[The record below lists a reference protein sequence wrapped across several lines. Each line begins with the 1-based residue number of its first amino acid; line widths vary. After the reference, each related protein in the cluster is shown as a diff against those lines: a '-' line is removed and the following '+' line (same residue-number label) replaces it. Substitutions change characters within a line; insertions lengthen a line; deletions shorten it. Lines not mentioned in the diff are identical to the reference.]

1 MGRCA
6 TETDDA
12 KGLYEMSLEVFDNYE
27 CDGQIEI
34 SDLKGEEMEKLIY
47 IPAEQIHEHPDNPR
61 KNLGDLEELSE
72 SIRKKGIMQNL
83 TVMIGHWDEKGK
95 WQQDGYTLLIGHR
108 RFAAGKMAAVS
119 EFPCRVIEKIDY
131 KDQIGI
137 MMEENMQRND
147 LTIWEEA
154 NGFQMMLDLG
164 DTEEQIAEKTG
175 FSKSTIKHR
184 LNIAKLDQDV
194 LKEKE
199 QNDGYQLTLKGLYE
213 LEKITDI
220 DKRNEILRQSGSS
233 VDLVARAR
241 SAVVSE
247 RREKVKRKII
257 SALEASGAKKMSD
270 KDEMSVWDSG
280 KWKKIQEYKTDNDL
294 GEIDVSES
302 DEQLYW
308 RTIWS
313 GIEVYK
319 KKKQVKKKETKAER
333 LEKERK
339 AKQKQIKEV
348 MKKMDARRKEFI
360 RDIISGKIDPVKNEQ
375 RLKDSIWM
383 ILVAVGSGVYRSTM
397 SQIFLEKDRWEHSQ
411 EERDAA
417 LKKVDE
423 LNVIH
428 QMLIVLHDEMNAD
441 FKEVCDYMCRY
452 KKGNGQIRLEAYR
465 ILELYGWYFEPGE
478 KEILD
483 GTSELYEGEADE

>member
-1 MGRCA
+1 M
-6 TETDDA
+6 
-12 KGLYEMSLEVFDNYE
+12 KN
-27 CDGQIEI
+27 EI
-34 SDLKGEEMEKLIY
+34 INISAENIY
-47 IPAEQIHEHPDNPR
+47 QHPDNPR
-61 KNLGDLEELSE
+61 KDLGDLEELSD
-72 SIRKKGIMQNL
+72 SIKKKGIMQNL
-83 TVMIGHWDEKGK
+83 TVMIGHWDDKGK

-147 LTIWEEA
+147 LAIWEEA

-247 RREKVKRKII
+247 RREKVKQKII

-280 KWKKIQEYKTDNDL
+280 KWKKIQEYKTDNDP
-294 GEIDVSES
+294 GEIDVPES

-308 RTIWS
+308 RSIWS

-319 KKKQVKKKETKAER
+319 KKKPVKKKETKAER

-360 RDIISGKIDPVKNEQ
+360 RDIISGKIDPVKNER

>member
-1 MGRCA
+1 M
-6 TETDDA
+6 
-12 KGLYEMSLEVFDNYE
+12 KN
-27 CDGQIEI
+27 EI
-34 SDLKGEEMEKLIY
+34 INISAENIY
-47 IPAEQIHEHPDNPR
+47 QHPDNPR
-61 KNLGDLEELSE
+61 KDLGDLEELSD
-72 SIRKKGIMQNL
+72 SIKKKGIMQNL
-83 TVMIGHWDEKGK
+83 TVMIGHWDDKGK

-247 RREKVKRKII
+247 RREKVKQKII

-280 KWKKIQEYKTDNDL
+280 KWKKIQEYKTDNDP
-294 GEIDVSES
+294 GEIDVPES

-308 RTIWS
+308 RSVWS

-319 KKKQVKKKETKAER
+319 KKKPVKKKETKAER

-360 RDIISGKIDPVKNEQ
+360 RDIISGKIDPVKNER

-397 SQIFLEKDRWEHSQ
+397 SQIFLEKDRWKHSQ

>member
-1 MGRCA
+1 
-6 TETDDA
+6 
-12 KGLYEMSLEVFDNYE
+12 
-27 CDGQIEI
+27 
-34 SDLKGEEMEKLIY
+34 
-47 IPAEQIHEHPDNPR
+47 
-61 KNLGDLEELSE
+61 
-72 SIRKKGIMQNL
+72 
-83 TVMIGHWDEKGK
+83 
-95 WQQDGYTLLIGHR
+95 
-108 RFAAGKMAAVS
+108 MAAVS

-220 DKRNEILRQSGSS
+220 DKRNEILRQSSSS

-247 RREKVKRKII
+247 RREKVKQKII
-257 SALEASGAKKMSD
+257 SALEAAGIKKMSD
-270 KDEMSVWDSG
+270 KDEVNVWNSG
-280 KWKKIQEYKTDNDL
+280 KWEKVQEYKTDNDQ
-294 GEIDVSES
+294 GEIDVPES

-319 KKKQVKKKETKAER
+319 KKKPVKKKETKAER
-333 LEKERK
+333 LEKERE
-339 AKQKQIKEV
+339 AKKKQINEI

>member
-1 MGRCA
+1 M
-6 TETDDA
+6 
-12 KGLYEMSLEVFDNYE
+12 KN
-27 CDGQIEI
+27 EI
-34 SDLKGEEMEKLIY
+34 INISAENIY
-47 IPAEQIHEHPDNPR
+47 QHPDNPR
-61 KNLGDLEELSE
+61 KDLGDLEELSD
-72 SIRKKGIMQNL
+72 SIKKKGIMQNL
-83 TVMIGHWDEKGK
+83 TVMIGHWDDKGK

-164 DTEEQIAEKTG
+164 DTEDQIAEKTG

-184 LNIAKLDQDV
+184 LNIAKLDQDI

-247 RREKVKRKII
+247 RREKVKQKII

-294 GEIDVSES
+294 GEIDVPES

-308 RTIWS
+308 RSIWS

-319 KKKQVKKKETKAER
+319 KKKPVKKKETKAER
-333 LEKERK
+333 LEKERE
-339 AKQKQIKEV
+339 AKKKQINEI

-360 RDIISGKIDPVKNEQ
+360 RDIISGKIDPVKNER

-397 SQIFLEKDRWEHSQ
+397 SQIFLEKDRWKHSQ

>member
-1 MGRCA
+1 M
-6 TETDDA
+6 
-12 KGLYEMSLEVFDNYE
+12 KN
-27 CDGQIEI
+27 EI
-34 SDLKGEEMEKLIY
+34 INISAENIY
-47 IPAEQIHEHPDNPR
+47 QHPDNPR
-61 KNLGDLEELSE
+61 KDLGDLEELSD
-72 SIRKKGIMQNL
+72 SIKKKGIMQNL
-83 TVMIGHWDEKGK
+83 TVMIGHWDDKGK
-95 WQQDGYTLLIGHR
+95 WQQDGCTLLIGHR

-119 EFPCRVIEKIDY
+119 VFPCRVIEKIDY

-164 DTEEQIAEKTG
+164 DTEDQIAEKTG

-184 LNIAKLDQDV
+184 LNIAKLDQDI

-247 RREKVKRKII
+247 RREKVKQKII

-294 GEIDVSES
+294 GEIDVPES

-308 RTIWS
+308 RSIWS

-319 KKKQVKKKETKAER
+319 KKKPVKKKETKAER
-333 LEKERK
+333 LEKERE
-339 AKQKQIKEV
+339 AKKKQINEI

-360 RDIISGKIDPVKNEQ
+360 RDIISGKIDPVKNER

-383 ILVAVGSGVYRSTM
+383 ILVAVGSRVYRSTM

>member
-1 MGRCA
+1 MG
-6 TETDDA
+6 
-12 KGLYEMSLEVFDNYE
+12 LEVLENYE

-72 SIRKKGIMQNL
+72 SIKKKGIMQNL

-119 EFPCRVIEKIDY
+119 EYPCRVIEKIDY

-247 RREKVKRKII
+247 RRKKVEQKII

-280 KWKKIQEYKTDNDL
+280 KWKKVQEYKTDNDP
-294 GEIDVSES
+294 GEIDVPES

-308 RTIWS
+308 RSIWS

-339 AKQKQIKEV
+339 AKKKQINEI

-383 ILVAVGSGVYRSTM
+383 ILVALGSGVYRSTM

-483 GTSELYEGEADE
+483 GTSELYEGEADD

>member
-1 MGRCA
+1 M
-6 TETDDA
+6 
-12 KGLYEMSLEVFDNYE
+12 KN
-27 CDGQIEI
+27 EI
-34 SDLKGEEMEKLIY
+34 INISAENIY
-47 IPAEQIHEHPDNPR
+47 QHPDNPR
-61 KNLGDLEELSE
+61 KDLGDLEELSD
-72 SIRKKGIMQNL
+72 SIKKKGIMQNL

-247 RREKVKRKII
+247 RREKVKQKII
-257 SALEASGAKKMSD
+257 FALEAAGINKMSN

-280 KWKKIQEYKTDNDL
+280 KWKKIQEYKTDNDP
-294 GEIDVSES
+294 GEIDVPES

-308 RTIWS
+308 RSIWS

-319 KKKQVKKKETKAER
+319 KKKPVKKKETKAER

-339 AKQKQIKEV
+339 AKKKQINEI

-397 SQIFLEKDRWEHSQ
+397 SQIFLEKDRREHSQ

-452 KKGNGQIRLEAYR
+452 KKGNGRIRLEAYR

>member
-1 MGRCA
+1 M
-6 TETDDA
+6 
-12 KGLYEMSLEVFDNYE
+12 KN
-27 CDGQIEI
+27 EI
-34 SDLKGEEMEKLIY
+34 INISAENIY
-47 IPAEQIHEHPDNPR
+47 QHPDNPR
-61 KNLGDLEELSE
+61 KDLGDLEELSD
-72 SIRKKGIMQNL
+72 SIKKKGIMQNL
-83 TVMIGHWDEKGK
+83 TVMIGHWDDKGK

-247 RREKVKRKII
+247 RREKVKQKII

-280 KWKKIQEYKTDNDL
+280 KWKKIQEYKTDNDP
-294 GEIDVSES
+294 GEIDVPES

-308 RTIWS
+308 RSIWS

-319 KKKQVKKKETKAER
+319 KKKPVKKKETKAER

-360 RDIISGKIDPVKNEQ
+360 RDIISGKIDPVKNER

-428 QMLIVLHDEMNAD
+428 QMLIALHDEMNAD

>member
-1 MGRCA
+1 M
-6 TETDDA
+6 
-12 KGLYEMSLEVFDNYE
+12 KN
-27 CDGQIEI
+27 EI
-34 SDLKGEEMEKLIY
+34 INISAENIY
-47 IPAEQIHEHPDNPR
+47 QHPDNPR
-61 KNLGDLEELSE
+61 KDLGDLEELSD
-72 SIRKKGIMQNL
+72 SIKKKGIMQNL
-83 TVMIGHWDEKGK
+83 TVMIGHWDDKGK
-95 WQQDGYTLLIGHR
+95 WQQDGCTLLIGHR

-119 EFPCRVIEKIDY
+119 VFPCRVIEKIDY

-137 MMEENMQRND
+137 MMEENMQRKD

-164 DTEEQIAEKTG
+164 DTEDQIAEKTG

-184 LNIAKLDQDV
+184 LNIAKLDQDI

-247 RREKVKRKII
+247 RREKVKQKII

-280 KWKKIQEYKTDNDL
+280 KWKKIQEYKTDNDQ
-294 GEIDVSES
+294 GEIDVPES

-308 RTIWS
+308 RSIWS

-319 KKKQVKKKETKAER
+319 KKKPVKKKETKAER
-333 LEKERK
+333 LEKERE
-339 AKQKQIKEV
+339 AKKKQINEI

-360 RDIISGKIDPVKNEQ
+360 RDIISGKIDPVKNER

-383 ILVAVGSGVYRSTM
+383 ILVAVGSRVYRSTM

>member
-1 MGRCA
+1 M
-6 TETDDA
+6 
-12 KGLYEMSLEVFDNYE
+12 KN
-27 CDGQIEI
+27 EI
-34 SDLKGEEMEKLIY
+34 INISAENIY
-47 IPAEQIHEHPDNPR
+47 QHPDNPR
-61 KNLGDLEELSE
+61 KDLGDLEELSD
-72 SIRKKGIMQNL
+72 SIKKKGIMQNL
-83 TVMIGHWDEKGK
+83 TVMIGHWDDKGK

-247 RREKVKRKII
+247 RREKVKQKII

-280 KWKKIQEYKTDNDL
+280 KWKKIQEYKTDNDP
-294 GEIDVSES
+294 GEIDVPES
-302 DEQLYW
+302 DEQLDW
-308 RTIWS
+308 RSIWS

-319 KKKQVKKKETKAER
+319 KKKPVKKKETKAER

-339 AKQKQIKEV
+339 AKKKQINEI

-360 RDIISGKIDPVKNEQ
+360 RDIISGKIDPVKNER

-383 ILVAVGSGVYRSTM
+383 ILVAVGSRVYRSTM

>member
-1 MGRCA
+1 M
-6 TETDDA
+6 
-12 KGLYEMSLEVFDNYE
+12 KN
-27 CDGQIEI
+27 EI
-34 SDLKGEEMEKLIY
+34 INISAENIY
-47 IPAEQIHEHPDNPR
+47 QHPDNPR
-61 KNLGDLEELSE
+61 KDLGDLEELSD
-72 SIRKKGIMQNL
+72 SIKKKGIMQNL
-83 TVMIGHWDEKGK
+83 TVMIGHWDDKGK

-247 RREKVKRKII
+247 RREKVKQKII

-280 KWKKIQEYKTDNDL
+280 KWKKIQEYKTDNDP
-294 GEIDVSES
+294 GEIDVPES

-308 RTIWS
+308 RSIWS

-319 KKKQVKKKETKAER
+319 KKKPVKKKETKAER

-360 RDIISGKIDPVKNEQ
+360 RDIISGKIDPVKNER

-383 ILVAVGSGVYRSTM
+383 ILVAVGSRVYRSTM

-428 QMLIVLHDEMNAD
+428 QMLIALHDEMNAD

>member
-1 MGRCA
+1 M
-6 TETDDA
+6 
-12 KGLYEMSLEVFDNYE
+12 KN
-27 CDGQIEI
+27 EI
-34 SDLKGEEMEKLIY
+34 INISAENIY
-47 IPAEQIHEHPDNPR
+47 QHPDNPR
-61 KNLGDLEELSE
+61 KDLGDLEELSD
-72 SIRKKGIMQNL
+72 SIKKKGIMQNL
-83 TVMIGHWDEKGK
+83 TVMIGHWDDKGK

-247 RREKVKRKII
+247 RREKVKQKII

-280 KWKKIQEYKTDNDL
+280 KWKKIQEYKTDNDP
-294 GEIDVSES
+294 GEIDVPES

-308 RTIWS
+308 RSIWS

-319 KKKQVKKKETKAER
+319 KKKPVKKKETKAER

-360 RDIISGKIDPVKNEQ
+360 RDIISGKIDPVKNER

>member
-1 MGRCA
+1 M
-6 TETDDA
+6 
-12 KGLYEMSLEVFDNYE
+12 KN
-27 CDGQIEI
+27 EI
-34 SDLKGEEMEKLIY
+34 INISAENIY
-47 IPAEQIHEHPDNPR
+47 QHPDNPR
-61 KNLGDLEELSE
+61 KDLGDLEELSE
-72 SIRKKGIMQNL
+72 SIKKKGIMQNL

-247 RREKVKRKII
+247 KREKVKQKII
-257 SALEASGAKKMSD
+257 FALEAAGINKMSD

-294 GEIDVSES
+294 GEIHVPES

-339 AKQKQIKEV
+339 AKKKQINEI

-428 QMLIVLHDEMNAD
+428 QMLTVLHDEMNAN

>member
-1 MGRCA
+1 M
-6 TETDDA
+6 
-12 KGLYEMSLEVFDNYE
+12 
-27 CDGQIEI
+27 
-34 SDLKGEEMEKLIY
+34 
-47 IPAEQIHEHPDNPR
+47 
-61 KNLGDLEELSE
+61 
-72 SIRKKGIMQNL
+72 
-83 TVMIGHWDEKGK
+83 
-95 WQQDGYTLLIGHR
+95 LIGHR

-119 EFPCRVIEKIDY
+119 EYPCRVIEKIDY

-247 RREKVKRKII
+247 RRKKVEQKII

-280 KWKKIQEYKTDNDL
+280 KWKKVQEYKTDNDP
-294 GEIDVSES
+294 GEIDVPES

-308 RTIWS
+308 RSIWS

-339 AKQKQIKEV
+339 AKKKQINEI

-383 ILVAVGSGVYRSTM
+383 ILVALGSGVYRSTM

-483 GTSELYEGEADE
+483 GTSELYEGEADD

>member
-72 SIRKKGIMQNL
+72 SIKKKGIMQNL

-247 RREKVKRKII
+247 RREKVKQKII

-280 KWKKIQEYKTDNDL
+280 KWKKIQEYKTDNDP
-294 GEIDVSES
+294 GEIDVPES

-308 RTIWS
+308 RSIWS

-319 KKKQVKKKETKAER
+319 KKKPAKKKETKAER

-339 AKQKQIKEV
+339 AKQKHICFLC
-348 MKKMDARRKEFI
+348 ARNGDYRP
-360 RDIISGKIDPVKNEQ
+360 KITEEHHVFF
-375 RLKDSIWM
+375 
-383 ILVAVGSGVYRSTM
+383 GSGLRDVSEENGFKCDLCIPHHRTGPEAVHNNQETREYLCR
-397 SQIFLEKDRWEHSQ
+397 IFQQQYERTHTH
-411 EERDAA
+411 EEFM
-417 LKKVDE
+417 E
-423 LNVIH
+423 LVHKNY
-428 QMLIVLHDEMNAD
+428 L
-441 FKEVCDYMCRY
+441 
-452 KKGNGQIRLEAYR
+452 
-465 ILELYGWYFEPGE
+465 
-478 KEILD
+478 
-483 GTSELYEGEADE
+483 

>member
-1 MGRCA
+1 M
-6 TETDDA
+6 
-12 KGLYEMSLEVFDNYE
+12 KN
-27 CDGQIEI
+27 EI
-34 SDLKGEEMEKLIY
+34 INISAENIY
-47 IPAEQIHEHPDNPR
+47 QHPDNPR
-61 KNLGDLEELSE
+61 KDLGDLEELSD
-72 SIRKKGIMQNL
+72 SIKKKGIMQNL
-83 TVMIGHWDEKGK
+83 TVMIGHWDDKGK

-247 RREKVKRKII
+247 RREKVKQKII

-280 KWKKIQEYKTDNDL
+280 KWKKIQEYKTDNDP
-294 GEIDVSES
+294 GEIDVPES

-308 RTIWS
+308 RSIWS

-319 KKKQVKKKETKAER
+319 KKKPVKKKETKAER

-360 RDIISGKIDPVKNEQ
+360 RDIISGKIDPVKNER

-441 FKEVCDYMCRY
+441 FKEVCDYM
-452 KKGNGQIRLEAYR
+452 
-465 ILELYGWYFEPGE
+465 
-478 KEILD
+478 
-483 GTSELYEGEADE
+483 

>member
-1 MGRCA
+1 MG
-6 TETDDA
+6 
-12 KGLYEMSLEVFDNYE
+12 LEVLENYE

-72 SIRKKGIMQNL
+72 SIKKKGIMQNL

-119 EFPCRVIEKIDY
+119 EYPCRVIEKIDY

-199 QNDGYQLTLKGLYE
+199 QNDGYQLTPKGLYE

-247 RREKVKRKII
+247 RRKKVEQKII

-280 KWKKIQEYKTDNDL
+280 KWKKVQEYKTDNDP
-294 GEIDVSES
+294 GEIDVPES

-308 RTIWS
+308 RSIWS

-339 AKQKQIKEV
+339 AKKKQINEI

-383 ILVAVGSGVYRSTM
+383 ILVALGSGVYRSTM

-483 GTSELYEGEADE
+483 GTSELYEGEADD

>member
-1 MGRCA
+1 M
-6 TETDDA
+6 
-12 KGLYEMSLEVFDNYE
+12 KN
-27 CDGQIEI
+27 EI
-34 SDLKGEEMEKLIY
+34 INISAENIY
-47 IPAEQIHEHPDNPR
+47 QHPDNPR
-61 KNLGDLEELSE
+61 KDLGDLEELSD
-72 SIRKKGIMQNL
+72 SIKKKGIMQNL
-83 TVMIGHWDEKGK
+83 TVMIGHWDDKGK

-147 LTIWEEA
+147 LTIREEA

-247 RREKVKRKII
+247 RREKVKQKII

-280 KWKKIQEYKTDNDL
+280 KWKKIQEYKTDNDP
-294 GEIDVSES
+294 GEIDVPES

-308 RTIWS
+308 RSIWS

-319 KKKQVKKKETKAER
+319 KKKPVKKKETKAER

-397 SQIFLEKDRWEHSQ
+397 SQIFLEKDRWKHSQ